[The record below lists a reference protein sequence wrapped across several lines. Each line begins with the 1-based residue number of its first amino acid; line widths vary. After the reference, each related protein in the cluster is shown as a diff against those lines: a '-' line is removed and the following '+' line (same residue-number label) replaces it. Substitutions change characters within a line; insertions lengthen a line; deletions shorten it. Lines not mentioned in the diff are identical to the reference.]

1 VTPLIQKPAWSA
13 QSRATSRSSTPAA
26 AAGGAAIT
34 APVQGLARQ
43 QHNCNAII
51 AGLSCPH
58 RTIRSGLSNEAHD
71 TDTAARQLGPRREEF
86 DAAPICSA
94 SASSCTLCAAST
106 LQHSSTPA
114 LMSPLSLGGSV
125 TIRQFSCGI
134 TSSGREAW
142 MQRRSSR
149 PRSPRWRRVLSN
161 HKGQCPHVVLKFSL
175 RSNST

>member
-1 VTPLIQKPAWSA
+1 VVCPI
-13 QSRATSRSSTPAA
+13 
-26 AAGGAAIT
+26 
-34 APVQGLARQ
+34 ARHESQ
-43 QHNCNAII
+43 QH
-51 AGLSCPH
+51 AG
-58 RTIRSGLSNEAHD
+58 RSGGRRRDHGARSRVSASTAQLQCDHCRFELPASRDSKRASHEAHD

-94 SASSCTLCAAST
+94 SASSCTLCAASM

-125 TIRQFSCGI
+125 TIRQLSCGI